1 MSIQERVVADLQKAM
16 LGKDELARDT
26 LRMVKADLMNKAV
39 ELGRDLQEPEEI
51 AVLQRAVK
59 SRQDSIDEYV
69 KVGRADAA
77 EREKAEIGIV
87 QRYLP
92 KQLDEA
98 ETKTAIAALVAELG
112 LAGKKDMGR
121 LMKEIKA
128 RHGATVDGRLA
139 SRLAGE
145 LLG

>member
-1 MSIQERVVADLQKAM
+1 MSIQARVVADLQKAM
-16 LGKDELARDT
+16 LDKDEVTRDT
-26 LRMVKADLMNKAV
+26 LRMVKADLMNKGV

-59 SRQDSIDEYV
+59 TRQDSVEEYT

-77 EREKAEIGIV
+77 DRERAEIAIV

-92 KQLDEA
+92 QQLDEA
-98 ETKTAIAALVAELG
+98 QTRAAIEKVIAELG
-112 LAGKKDMGR
+112 LAGKKDMGK

-128 RHGATVDGRLA
+128 RLGATVDGKTA

>member
-1 MSIQERVVADLQKAM
+1 MSIEKKVVADLQKAM
-16 LGKDELARDT
+16 LDKDEVARET
-26 LRMVKADLMNKAV
+26 LRMLKADLMNKAV
-39 ELGRDLQEPEEI
+39 EVGRDLDDAEAT

-59 SRQDSIDEYV
+59 SRQDSIDEYA

-77 EREKAEIGIV
+77 DREKAEIAIV

-98 ETKTAIAALVAELG
+98 ETRTAVQGLIAELG
-112 LAGKKDMGR
+112 LAGKKDLGK

-128 RHGATVDGRLA
+128 RHGASVDGKLA
-139 SRLAGE
+139 SKLAGE

>member
-1 MSIQERVVADLQKAM
+1 MSIEKKVVADLQKAM
-16 LGKDELARDT
+16 LEKDEVARET
-26 LRMVKADLMNKAV
+26 LRMLKADLMNKAV

-59 SRQDSIDEYV
+59 TRQDSVDEYA
-69 KVGRADAA
+69 KVGRTDAA
-77 EREKAEIGIV
+77 DRERAEIAVI

-98 ETKTAIAALVAELG
+98 ETRAAVQGLIAELG
-112 LAGKKDMGR
+112 LAGKKDLGR

-128 RHGATVDGRLA
+128 RHGANVDGKLA
-139 SRLAGE
+139 SKLAGE